1 MKSQKKKS
9 KTRKQNSKYVYINPR
24 LLNVN
29 TILKS
34 NDQYKSTYENMNGQ
48 NMNGQNMN
56 GQNMN
61 GQNMNGQNMNG
72 QNMADQNTININ
84 NDITNINNIFNNNSV
99 INQNENKM
107 KNMKNMKNMQ
117 NMQNMQNRQNTQN
130 NYNIVKYLGEGIQ
143 GSLYLAND
151 SNKKRYICKRIN
163 LIDGNDGND
172 GGNSGIESSNDAN
185 NNNLKKLQ
193 QIEFE
198 LNILK
203 YLSSNKVSKE
213 YINPCLD
220 YKIVNNQIFT
230 IFPIFDGYSLNHL
243 TNYLKKLDN
252 SAYYKIIFHLIKTI
266 LFGLSK
272 IHQSKIAHQN
282 INNNSILV
290 STYKNP
296 KEMSVKFTDFG
307 LGCGNKN
314 NLNDI
319 SEAMIDVN
327 KYKNLVNE
335 SNKIKYEYN
344 SCKTNSFAPV
354 NITDD
359 IIDKLTDTDHLF
371 ISQKYDLLCLGI
383 IFTKLLLYFDNLDIK
398 LQNGYSNRNKLD
410 LLDLI
415 NNKYLMNSNNT
426 NNDYKKM
433 FPFLNVDEEVL
444 QNIIEYLKI
453 IKEFILCKTEN
464 RKTCQYVL
472 DKLIIYEK
480 YKNEVF

>member
-1 MKSQKKKS
+1 MTTQIQIQIKKNLKS
-9 KTRKQNSKYVYINPR
+9 KKQKPKYDYNHYNNNFINPR

-34 NDQYKSTYENMNGQ
+34 NLKSNIKGPNNYENINDMNT
-48 NMNGQNMN
+48 NK
-56 GQNMN
+56 
-61 GQNMNGQNMNG
+61 
-72 QNMADQNTININ
+72 QNTIDID
-84 NDITNINNIFNNNSV
+84 NDIKNINNIFNNNLT
-99 INQNENKM
+99 INKNVQNVQNV
-107 KNMKNMKNMQ
+107 KNMQ
-117 NMQNMQNRQNTQN
+117 NMQNVKNMQNMQNLQK

-151 SNKKRYICKRIN
+151 SNKKRYICKKIN
-163 LIDGNDGND
+163 LNE
-172 GGNSGIESSNDAN
+172 SGDSNDSN
-185 NNNLKKLQ
+185 NTNKLK

-203 YLSSNKVSKE
+203 YLSSNKVAKD
-213 YINPCLD
+213 YVNPCLE
-220 YKIVNNQIFT
+220 YKIFNNQVFT

-252 SAYYKIIFHLIKTI
+252 SEYYKIVFHIIKTI

-296 KEMSVKFTDFG
+296 KEIAVKFTDFG
-307 LGCGNKN
+307 LGCGNKDNFAN
-314 NLNDI
+314 NLDAI
-319 SEAMIDVN
+319 PEAMIDIN
-327 KYKNLVNE
+327 KYKNLLNE

-344 SCKTNSFAPV
+344 SCKIHNFVPV

-359 IIDKLTDTDHLF
+359 VIDKLTDTDHLF

-383 IFTKLLLYFDNLDIK
+383 IFTKLLLYFDNIDIN
-398 LQNGYSNRNKLD
+398 LQNGYSSKNKVDILD
-410 LLDLI
+410 FI
-415 NNKYLMNSNNT
+415 NNKYLMNEHINNKNSE
-426 NNDYKKM
+426 NNNYKKL
-433 FPFLNVDEEVL
+433 FPFLNLDEEIL

-453 IKEFILCKTEN
+453 FKEFILCKTEN

-480 YKNEVF
+480 YKNDVF

>member
-1 MKSQKKKS
+1 MKTLKKPNIKS
-9 KTRKQNSKYVYINPR
+9 KKTNHNYDYNHYNNNYINPR
-24 LLNVN
+24 ILNID

-34 NDQYKSTYENMNGQ
+34 NNQ
-48 NMNGQNMN
+48 NTNYNIHN
-56 GQNMN
+56 KP
-61 GQNMNGQNMNG
+61 
-72 QNMADQNTININ
+72 QNTIDIN
-84 NDITNINNIFNNNSV
+84 NDIVHINNIFNNNSTL
-99 INQNENKM
+99 NKNAKNLQNL
-107 KNMKNMKNMQ
+107 Q
-117 NMQNMQNRQNTQN
+117 NLQNVQNVQNVQN

-151 SNKKRYICKRIN
+151 ANKKRYICKRIN
-163 LIDGNDGND
+163 LNDTND
-172 GGNSGIESSNDAN
+172 EQKHNISTNTN
-185 NNNLKKLQ
+185 TNKLR

-203 YLSSNKVSKE
+203 YLTSNKVAKE
-213 YINPCLD
+213 YINPCLE
-220 YKIVNNQIFT
+220 YKIVDNQVFT

-243 TNYLKKLDN
+243 TNYLRKLDN
-252 SAYYKIIFHLIKTI
+252 SAYYKIVFHLIKTI

-296 KEMSVKFTDFG
+296 KEISVKFTDFG

-314 NLNDI
+314 NFANNLDAI
-319 SEAMIDVN
+319 PEAMIDIN
-327 KYKNLVNE
+327 KYKNLVNK
-335 SNKIKYEYN
+335 SNKVNYEYN
-344 SCKTNSFAPV
+344 SCKTSNFVPV

-359 IIDKLTDTDHLF
+359 VIKKLTDNDHLF

-383 IFTKLLLYFDNLDIK
+383 IFIKLLLYFDNLDIN
-398 LQNGYSNRNKLD
+398 LQNGYSNKNKVD
-410 LLDLI
+410 LLNLI
-415 NNKYLMNSNNT
+415 NNKYLMNAHINNKNSE
-426 NNDYKKM
+426 NNDYKKL
-433 FPFLNVDEEVL
+433 FPFLNLDDEVL

-453 IKEFILCKTEN
+453 FKEFILCKTEN

-480 YKNEVF
+480 YRNDVF